1 MESQWI
7 VDRAR
12 LRRLRQKHPEWKQ
25 ARYAEELGYSL
36 SWVKKWLKR
45 FAEAAPDDDEV
56 LFSRSRAPY
65 QHQKR
70 VEEIVERKILEIRD
84 HPPENLARVPGPV
97 AILYYLHR
105 DEEMKA
111 AGAYL
116 PRSSSTI
123 WSILDRHQRIHRY
136 RRPRPEPEERPEPL
150 THVQIDFKS
159 VSSVPADPEGKK
171 QHVVET
177 LNIVDK
183 GTSILLT
190 ATPRDDYNAET
201 VITTLVDAFAAN
213 GLPDAVT
220 FDRDPRFIGTNPTN
234 YP

>member
-12 LRRLRQKHPEWKQ
+12 LRRLRQQQPDWKQ
-25 ARYAEELGYSL
+25 ARLAEELGYSL

-45 FAEAAPDDDEV
+45 FAEAGSEDDAI
-56 LFSRSRAPY
+56 LLSQPRAPS
-65 QHQKR
+65 QRQKR
-70 VEEIVERKILEIRD
+70 VTEAVERKVLEIRD

-111 AGAYL
+111 LGDYL

-123 WSILDRHQRIHRY
+123 WSILDRHQRIYRY
-136 RRPRPEPEERPEPL
+136 QRPRAEPEERPEPL
-150 THVQIDFKS
+150 THVQVDFKT
-159 VSSVPADPEGKK
+159 VSSVPADPDGKK

-183 GTSILLT
+183 GT
-190 ATPRDDYNAET
+190 DH
-201 VITTLVDAFAAN
+201 
-213 GLPDAVT
+213 
-220 FDRDPRFIGTNPTN
+220 
-234 YP
+234 YPV